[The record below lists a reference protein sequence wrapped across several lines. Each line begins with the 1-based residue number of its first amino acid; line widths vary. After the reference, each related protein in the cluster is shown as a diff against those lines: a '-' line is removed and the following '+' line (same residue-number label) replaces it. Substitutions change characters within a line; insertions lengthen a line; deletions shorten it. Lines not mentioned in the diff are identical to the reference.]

1 LKLFRKL
8 KQSKTKIL
16 EEIKMKTQVF
26 KNSETE
32 KTSHFMMLVSMIV
45 FCEIL
50 LFIVNNE
57 QSFSGNGFSATQGK
71 ENDENLEFN
80 GRLTENKVSRENE
93 SIKNPGLNSAVTMA
107 MREYLIPE
115 NEPELTVDYANSMLF
130 PDVVNVELAATEFA
144 SNDDSFMLDLK
155 KQASEKTKEAV
166 ELYAFEKKIREYL
179 TVETEKPLELE
190 DWMTNEKCWC
200 PK

>member
-1 LKLFRKL
+1 
-8 KQSKTKIL
+8 
-16 EEIKMKTQVF
+16 MKTQVF

-57 QSFSGNGFSATQGK
+57 QSFSGNGFSVTQTKDDGVS
-71 ENDENLEFN
+71 LEFN

-107 MREYLIPE
+107 KMREYLIPE